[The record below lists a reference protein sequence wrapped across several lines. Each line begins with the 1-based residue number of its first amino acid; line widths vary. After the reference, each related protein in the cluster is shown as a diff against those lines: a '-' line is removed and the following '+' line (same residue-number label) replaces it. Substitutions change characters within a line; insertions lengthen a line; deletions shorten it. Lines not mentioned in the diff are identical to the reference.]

1 MAMKN
6 KIKLSI
12 SKLTQVFRNVEWE
25 KGYRFII
32 AHLNINTASLVIAIL
47 AAYISYK
54 SLDES
59 VKQRESMYKPEVFI
73 GSVDFYANVNNQ
85 KDIKFYRFESDS
97 VFVEERIKPW
107 YRLNNVGMGSA
118 LSVYG
123 HMFFNTETFQRFF
136 TMNQLKGV
144 EIIPIDDFENAL
156 VYNQDTI
163 NVFKDGYVSDWT
175 VDYVLP
181 ISQSEEESIQYF
193 PPNVLDE
200 IVRAYLWVLS
210 EKDDKSISSFNIPV
224 ELDYKDINGKWY
236 KKEFEMTIDCIS
248 TNSLV
253 RCIIKAGLSLEDSI
267 REWGESIEN

>member
-6 KIKLSI
+6 KITLSI
-12 SKLTQVFRNVEWE
+12 SKLTQVFRNVEWG

-47 AAYISYK
+47 AAYISYR

-85 KDIKFYRFESDS
+85 KDIKFYRLESDS
-97 VFVEERIKPW
+97 VFVEERMRPW

-123 HMFFNTETFQRFF
+123 HMFFNTETFQRFL
-136 TMNQLKGV
+136 TMNELKGV
-144 EIIPIDDFENAL
+144 EIIPINDFENAF
-156 VYNQDTI
+156 VFNQDTI
-163 NVFKDGYVSDWT
+163 NVFKDGYVSDCT

-181 ISQSEEESIQYF
+181 ISQTVEESIQYF

-200 IVRAYLWVLS
+200 IVKAYLWVLS

-236 KKEFEMTIDCIS
+236 KKEFEMTIGCFIS
-248 TNSLV
+248 KSLV
-253 RCIIKAGLSLEDSI
+253 CCRVKAGLSLEDSF
-267 REWGESIEN
+267 REFGESIEN